1 MPSGNIASRSGRT
14 GTTRREGRFQP
25 RFLIRTLD
33 EAFHGPAWHGPALK
47 ATLHGCTP
55 AEAERRLAP
64 GRNTV
69 RELVLHTAYGK
80 HLVRARLTSDPR
92 RFPRPLRRPWWP
104 KTVDLSPDGWREDLA
119 LLDAAHAALVA
130 SLAKMTP
137 AGLAQRR
144 PGKRHTL
151 GEEIIG
157 IVLHDTYHAGQ
168 IALIRKLV

>member
-1 MPSGNIASRSGRT
+1 
-14 GTTRREGRFQP
+14 
-25 RFLIRTLD
+25 LIRTLD

-47 ATLHGCTP
+47 VTLHGCTP

-69 RELVLHTAYGK
+69 RELVLHAAYGK
-80 HLVRARLTSDPR
+80 HLVRARLTSDLR

-104 KTVDLSPDGWREDLA
+104 KTVDLSPDGWRKDLA
-119 LLDAAHAALVA
+119 LLDAAHEALVE

-137 AGLAQRR
+137 AGLVRRR
-144 PGKRHTL
+144 PGNRHTL